1 MSRQVKNIVLV
12 GFMGS
17 GKTAVGKKLASTLG
31 WRFKDT
37 DTLIEQQTGFTVNQI
52 FQKRGESY
60 FRDLETQALRN
71 LLGAQNHV
79 IATGGGI
86 VLREQNWERMQ
97 ELGVVVALEASPEK
111 VYQRVRHMKHR
122 PLLLCEDPYE
132 KIQSLL
138 KDREPFYKKAHY
150 SIATDNKTILLA
162 VEEILQKLNLLN
174 R

>member
-17 GKTAVGKKLASTLG
+17 GKTAVGKRLASVLD

-37 DTLIEQQTGFTVNQI
+37 DTLVEQQTGLTVNQI

-60 FRDLETQALRN
+60 FRDLETQTLRS
-71 LLGAQNHV
+71 LLGIQSHV

-86 VLREQNWERMQ
+86 VLREQNWELLQ
-97 ELGVVVALEASPEK
+97 ELGVVVALETSPE
-111 VYQRVRHMKHR
+111 VAYQRVQHMKHR

-138 KDREPFYKKAHY
+138 KEREPLYKKAHY
-150 SIATDNKTILLA
+150 SISTDNKTIPTA
-162 VEEILQKLNLLN
+162 VEEILHKLDLH
-174 R
+174 